1 MKKKFFWQNGGL
13 LLQQEL
19 NERQVSTETV
29 KIFTAEKLQNTT
41 KNYDKSR
48 IIGKKGFDTVYKGI
62 LKKGTKIVDEILL
75 AKRAGDIE
83 QIKQVAKRC
92 LRVKSDERPTMKEV
106 AIEARARGSKSETPT
121 SMG

>member
-1 MKKKFFWQNGGL
+1 MELLTGKMALSFDGLEEERNLTNYFLKSMKDGHLFQ
-13 LLQQEL
+13 
-19 NERQVSTETV
+19 
-29 KIFTAEKLQNTT
+29 
-41 KNYDKSR
+41 
-48 IIGKKGFDTVYKGI
+48 
-62 LKKGTKIVDEILL
+62 IVDEILL

>member
-62 LKKGTKIVDEILL
+62 LKKGTKVLSYLNSAASTPISHRDVKAANILL
-75 AKRAGDIE
+75 DNNYTAKVSDF
-83 QIKQVAKRC
+83 VASGLVPR
-92 LRVKSDERPTMKEV
+92 D
-106 AIEARARGSKSETPT
+106 
-121 SMG
+121 